1 MKNTGFALLAILS
14 SVLAAIV
21 TLVACS
27 PTSDSSSS
35 TSAPSSS
42 LTGTWERSCYA
53 ANVSDSEYGWNDLVR
68 IYGKQEVIV
77 TGDTFKSTTT
87 GYLDT
92 NCENDIGNVVVSG
105 KYMLGDNVEV
115 YPVKEAEI
123 FDLAKVQATRAGL
136 YQMKIIITPTDERS
150 VQYLDEMT
158 VNTEG
163 LVLIQDY
170 KNSAL
175 KEPLAALCGYEVW
188 GMYKPTDVT
197 SCHEFSSDNYRHTT
211 DQKAFAVFQVSG
223 NQLLFE
229 VKNDAYPTYFG
240 LNSFTRN

>member
-42 LTGTWERSCYA
+42 LTGTWERSCYP
-53 ANVSDSEYGWNDLVR
+53 ANYDEEYGEWGWPVK
-68 IYGKQEVIV
+68 IYGKQEVVITSETLTSATTGFTDANCSTEIGTVIV
-77 TGDTFKSTTT
+77 TGK
-87 GYLDT
+87 YL
-92 NCENDIGNVVVSG
+92 
-105 KYMLGDNVEV
+105 LGDDVEV
-115 YPVKEAEI
+115 YPVKEAEV
-123 FDLAKVQATRAGL
+123 FDLAKVSAQRAGL
-136 YQMKIIITPTDERS
+136 YQLDVSITPKTSDAVAQLKDGYYVDIPLRDCKYEDWKLDQATS
-150 VQYLDEMT
+150 VTQCHSFEPY
-158 VNTEG
+158 NT
-163 LVLIQDY
+163 
-170 KNSAL
+170 
-175 KEPLAALCGYEVW
+175 
-188 GMYKPTDVT
+188 
-197 SCHEFSSDNYRHTT
+197 SDIRYTT

-229 VKNDAYPTYFG
+229 VKNNAYPTYFG